1 MAAVKKM
8 ELDLKKGTLT
18 ATVLRKYG
26 EDGFVKQRKKGR
38 KPKIKINVLK
48 ELKESPNALTRKRA
62 TFALSARGW
71 ETGKKGGK

>member
-1 MAAVKKM
+1 MGSVKKM
-8 ELDLKKGTLT
+8 NLDLKKGTLT

-26 EDGFVKQRKKGR
+26 EAGFVKSHKKGR

-71 ETGKKGGK
+71 GNKKGGK